1 MLKTYLYLPDE
12 LNKKIEKASKLN
24 GKSKAEVIRT
34 ALEKGLEKSSKV
46 NKKLRR
52 QEYLKKLLSIKG
64 DWFDYKEYKKN
75 RLDMEKRIKKLW
87 NE

>member
-34 ALEKGLEKSSKV
+34 ALEEGLESDKLQ
-46 NKKLRR
+46 NK
-52 QEYLKKLLSIKG
+52 EAYAKKLLTIKG
-64 DWFDYKEYKKN
+64 DWFDYKEYKRN
-75 RLDMEKRIKKLW
+75 RKQLERQISKRAL
-87 NE
+87 